1 MRRTTQPAS
10 GLVPLLLAAAT
21 VLAVP
26 SPAHADTL
34 PGPGFPPRYTAPFLG
49 TWGSGDALTE
59 AHRATGLDHFTLGF
73 VLSDGGCN
81 GAFDGTIPVTEE
93 GWPDA
98 VSRLRAG
105 GGDVIVSFGG
115 GFGTEL
121 AQVCDS
127 VDSLKAAYRRIVDAL
142 DLTRIDFDVEGAA
155 VDDAASVD
163 RRDRAVAALQRE
175 YAAADRALHVHYT
188 LPVNPDGLS
197 PDAVR
202 LLRNARERGV
212 TVSVVNIMT
221 MDYGPDLDMGAT
233 AVEAADGLLGQLA
246 QIWPEKTTAELWGM
260 QGNTPRIGV
269 NDFTNEVFSA
279 EDARTLAA
287 FADAKGIQLLAFW
300 SVDRDRACPTDGEL
314 SETCSGVPQQPA
326 AFSHLLGRA
335 RPRPVPDRWPTACS
349 GLGPSFPACTGPL
362 TPPPGAPLPLPLPLF
377 ATPGRPA
384 RTPADGWC
392 GDGRTRSVW
401 ARRVPSC
408 PPPPGP

>member
-1 MRRTTQPAS
+1 MRRTSQLAS

-26 SPAHADTL
+26 SSGRADTL

-49 TWGSGDALTE
+49 TWDSGDLLTE
-59 AHRATGLDHFTLGF
+59 AHRATGLDYFTLGF

-93 GWPDA
+93 GWPGA
-98 VSRLRAG
+98 VSRLRAD
-105 GGDVIVSFGG
+105 GGDVIASFGG

-121 AQVCDS
+121 ARACDS
-127 VDSLKAAYRRIVDAL
+127 VDALKAAYRRVVDAL

-155 VDDAASVD
+155 VDDAVSVD
-163 RRDRAVAALQRE
+163 RRDQAVAALQRE
-175 YAAADRALHVHYT
+175 YAATGRTLHVHYT

-202 LLRNARERGV
+202 LLRNAKERGV

-221 MDYGPDLDMGAT
+221 MDYGPDLDMGGA
-233 AVEAADGLLGQLA
+233 AVEAAKGLLEQMA
-246 QIWPEKTTAELWGM
+246 QIWPEKTTAELWRM

-287 FADAKGIQLLAFW
+287 FADDKGIQLLAFW
-300 SVDRDRACPTDGEL
+300 SVGRDRACPTTGEL
-314 SETCSGVPQQPA
+314 SESCSGVPQQPA
-326 AFSHLLGRA
+326 DFSHLLSRS
-335 RPRPVPDRWPTACS
+335 RPRPAPDRWPTGCLGVEPPYAACA
-349 GLGPSFPACTGPL
+349 GAL
-362 TPPPGAPLPLPLPLF
+362 TQSPGVPLF
-377 ATPGRPA
+377 ATPGPDTGTPANAWCHDGRSQSVWSRPA
-384 RTPADGWC
+384 A
-392 GDGRTRSVW
+392 
-401 ARRVPSC
+401 SC
-408 PPPPGP
+408 PWPVGP